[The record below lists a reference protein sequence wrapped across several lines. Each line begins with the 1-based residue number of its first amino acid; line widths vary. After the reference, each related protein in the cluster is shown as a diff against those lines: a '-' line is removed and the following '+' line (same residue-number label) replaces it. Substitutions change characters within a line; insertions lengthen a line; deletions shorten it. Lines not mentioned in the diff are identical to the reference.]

1 MVHKGQVNPSEAQR
15 AYRSA
20 GLDFWFPTKGG
31 RQGRPARRRAV
42 VEHFLNGDWLSTV
55 VEHFCPENCCASEHE
70 ARESMLRLLP
80 NALLPH
86 SATRMAQH
94 RWTKL
99 RLGSPC
105 PATWD

>member
-70 ARESMLRLLP
+70 ARESMLRLLCCQMRCCRIRQLAWRNTDGP
-80 NALLPH
+80 
-86 SATRMAQH
+86 S
-94 RWTKL
+94 
-99 RLGSPC
+99 C
-105 PATWD
+105 V